1 MADWLQIQARIRKAK
16 NAPDPLVKLSD
27 LFQKTHDAMVA
38 FEMGSIEEKAARIE
52 EAVRWYTTACER
64 FRRAEWRK
72 KAEEALTRLGAPV
85 PVAGAVAVERGAEHA
100 LPAHEP
106 ASAAPVFPFS
116 SEALPQESIHESPSA
131 APASHEEAPGPEH
144 KRRRRG
150 RRGGRGRRR
159 GPAAAPS
166 LPQRTYAEPA
176 APEPHEPREPIEVR
190 PPRDVR
196 PQRDVR
202 PPREMRAP
210 EHPFEPPPPMP
221 PARGEI
227 VEPTSHLAERS
238 THGRAGEPAL
248 ASRLSHLEALLRRL
262 VSSPLHRLDEAE
274 EAPAGPGV
282 FMLSDSDLITHYY
295 IEACQTLRIGLG
307 NLARGSRGARAGG
320 RGSRAPRT
328 ASTEGPLRGRLA
340 EHLGISESKVS
351 TYLQQHCLVRWLQL
365 DEEAPHLAHFAVAV
379 LRPALNTE

>member
-1 MADWLQIQARIRKAK
+1 MADWRQIQARIRKAK
-16 NAPDPLVKLSD
+16 NAPDPLVKLSE

-38 FEMGSIEEKAARIE
+38 FEMGSLEEKAARIE

-64 FRRAEWRK
+64 FRRAEWKK

-85 PVAGAVAVERGAEHA
+85 PVAVTATVERGAEHA
-100 LPAHEP
+100 PPAQEP
-106 ASAAPVFPFS
+106 ASAPPVFHLS
-116 SEALPQESIHESPSA
+116 SESLPQESIQESPSA
-131 APASHEEAPGPEH
+131 APVSPEAAPGTEH

-159 GPAAAPS
+159 GPAAAPA
-166 LPQRTYAEPA
+166 LPQRTYAEPPA
-176 APEPHEPREPIEVR
+176 APVQHEPREPREMRPPREVR
-190 PPRDVR
+190 PPR
-196 PQRDVR
+196 
-202 PPREMRAP
+202 ELRAP
-210 EHPFEPPPPMP
+210 ERPFELPPPMP

-238 THGRAGEPAL
+238 AHGRAGEPAL

-282 FMLSDSDLITHYY
+282 FVLSDSDLITHYY

-320 RGSRAPRT
+320 RGSRGPRT
-328 ASTEGPLRGRLA
+328 PSTEGPLRGRLA

-365 DEEAPHLAHFAVAV
+365 DEEAPHLAHFAIAV